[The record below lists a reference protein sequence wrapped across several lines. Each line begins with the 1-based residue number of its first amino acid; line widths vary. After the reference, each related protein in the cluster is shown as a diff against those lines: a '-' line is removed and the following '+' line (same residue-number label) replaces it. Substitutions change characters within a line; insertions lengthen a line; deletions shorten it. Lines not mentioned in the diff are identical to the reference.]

1 MKTYWLNSA
10 FVLVCALALAGCSKP
25 ATDEA
30 SEKAPPAPSA
40 VEAARSDS
48 TSIAQPTN
56 VSSDVS
62 SGDGSQLVGKSYV
75 LFAER
80 MLADG
85 WQIPAQSGCM
95 ENAKSEQDKLV
106 CGLAKNLMSCV
117 ETHCT
122 FIFVK
127 PEGNQTAIV
136 EADGPVA
143 DISKR
148 DGALLF
154 TRATIF
160 SDNKVSQSIVAPVA
174 PKATAPKAVI
184 NK

>member
-30 SEKAPPAPSA
+30 SEKASPAPAPST
-40 VEAARSDS
+40 VEATPSDNPSS
-48 TSIAQPTN
+48 TPQA
-56 VSSDVS
+56 DVS

-85 WQIPAQSGCM
+85 WQIPAQSGCL

>member
-30 SEKAPPAPSA
+30 SEKASPAPST
-40 VEAARSDS
+40 VEATPSDN
-48 TSIAQPTN
+48 P
-56 VSSDVS
+56 SSAPQADVS

-85 WQIPAQSGCM
+85 WQIPAQSGCL